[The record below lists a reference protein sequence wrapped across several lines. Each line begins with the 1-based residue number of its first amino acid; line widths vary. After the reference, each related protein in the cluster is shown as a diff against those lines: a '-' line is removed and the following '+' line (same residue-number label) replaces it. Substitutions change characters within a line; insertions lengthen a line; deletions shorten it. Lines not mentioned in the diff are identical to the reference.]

1 MAVFT
6 VFFVVLAIHFGHW
19 GLLFC
24 YFVIGVVPA
33 VAFCFYVIGSQQLW
47 DVNYIADIL
56 FLSKSSMVTKLQA
69 LGPLISS
76 VHKGHADQTDGEIDH
91 GTQHTEETTK
101 SLLNIINTNSNSSSS
116 SNNNALT
123 TTKITSTVDTTEKP
137 TSFNSFPVVDNVPTL
152 FPQCFPLSS
161 SQGLTPDTPVSCSRE
176 IECEIEKYVNLI
188 TRDFVQSWYKMVCAE
203 PDIVEEIHDK
213 IHAIMTDLYRRVRN
227 INRRS
232 VFVET
237 IIMYRE
243 QLTKFQTALATFK
256 IQMTYGMNKT
266 NQKQNLPSSLE
277 DAFNLKYT
285 QHPATKDREGSIEHI
300 KALFEI
306 MINCMDVF
314 PTEFK
319 DITSM
324 KEMLIEILTMQ
335 VAIPLLDMLED
346 PVFLHESIILL
357 LSDTPVDFTNL
368 IPSADNQ
375 PPHPLPPETMP
386 VSTDTKVSKMVGV
399 CDSSLKDPTI
409 KLNETEFDEVGL
421 DIIGSNLQKDFHK
434 EHLQHSNFTYQG
446 FTIDENKIILNC
458 ISPKCTDN
466 VFISDE
472 KSDEESYVSSHG
484 LPLKPYNSLYFNN
497 ENQKFYAPEN
507 GLSCKRPTLTN
518 DSTSVLTTS
527 DEESEESNSRRNSL
541 EERERQ
547 RSMSAG
553 KAADLEASLRNYCDK
568 KLNKQLGVGTES
580 VSHSTSCDSKMS
592 SLQKTNSRT
601 FDLNLDSL
609 EPDSTDAICNGRT
622 QKKNVNSVSE
632 FRNSFVR
639 SNCPLLRTSESVPR
653 LSPTEGRYSL
663 YRFDSYNA
671 EIPTSPD
678 SEMDIISDDQMVS
691 DKKYYP
697 TCLFQDICVVE
708 TETRKESRSNGVYT
722 LYQIQYDALYVTES
736 GELAL
741 KSGEVKRRFREFLN
755 LQLRLE
761 EKRAYKKTL
770 KGIKGPKRWLCIPF
784 GNMDQENVAQRKK
797 FLDNYL
803 KNLIKKEDICN
814 GPELKEF
821 LAYEGD
827 AHIAFVRK
835 APEINVPRI
844 DKAFVKTV
852 SGVLDK
858 LTNVLPRGLSQEKMT
873 PTGGA
878 VIRKDS
884 TSSNKSNEVAKCLE
898 DTDQLLF
905 DFNIPNDD
913 IWSINIASGLQN
925 YIKSVKGHNSTDT
938 KLPSP
943 DLSEQVPLP
952 SETSIKKLTSLS
964 KSNASDTTDSSQVTT
979 QATPDPVLS
988 SAVHD
993 LATQALQGCDS
1004 WVCKE
1009 SSYRSIQV
1017 IFGTVLD
1024 RCLQQKLDRMTSR
1037 SQCLNYLQLLR
1048 EKIWPNGKLSM
1059 QPPPQKSPAEIQ
1071 ATKELAHQCLKEYFP
1086 RILYFAIGEDNL
1098 NHGIVQL
1105 LAAIQYKKLNRHFI
1119 FCLVDA
1125 LFLHLFPEVKNKSFQ
1140 QNILR
1145 SYMKENN
1152 KSTTHSP
1159 TVEG

>member
-76 VHKGHADQTDGEIDH
+76 VHKGHADETDGEIDH

-101 SLLNIINTNSNSSSS
+101 SLLNIINSKSSSSS

-285 QHPATKDREGSIEHI
+285 QHPAAKDREGSIEHI

-346 PVFLHESIILL
+346 PIFLHESIILL

-375 PPHPLPPETMP
+375 PPHPLPPETIP
-386 VSTDTKVSKMVGV
+386 VSTDT
-399 CDSSLKDPTI
+399 I
-409 KLNETEFDEVGL
+409 K
-421 DIIGSNLQKDFHK
+421 
-434 EHLQHSNFTYQG
+434 
-446 FTIDENKIILNC
+446 
-458 ISPKCTDN
+458 
-466 VFISDE
+466 
-472 KSDEESYVSSHG
+472 
-484 LPLKPYNSLYFNN
+484 
-497 ENQKFYAPEN
+497 
-507 GLSCKRPTLTN
+507 
-518 DSTSVLTTS
+518 
-527 DEESEESNSRRNSL
+527 
-541 EERERQ
+541 
-547 RSMSAG
+547 
-553 KAADLEASLRNYCDK
+553 
-568 KLNKQLGVGTES
+568 
-580 VSHSTSCDSKMS
+580 
-592 SLQKTNSRT
+592 
-601 FDLNLDSL
+601 
-609 EPDSTDAICNGRT
+609 
-622 QKKNVNSVSE
+622 
-632 FRNSFVR
+632 
-639 SNCPLLRTSESVPR
+639 
-653 LSPTEGRYSL
+653 
-663 YRFDSYNA
+663 
-671 EIPTSPD
+671 
-678 SEMDIISDDQMVS
+678 
-691 DKKYYP
+691 
-697 TCLFQDICVVE
+697 DICVVE

-761 EKRAYKKTL
+761 EKRAYKKIL

-873 PTGGA
+873 LTGGA

-884 TSSNKSNEVAKCLE
+884 TSSNKSNEVSKCLE

-925 YIKSVKGHNSTDT
+925 YIKSIKGHNSTDN

-943 DLSEQVPLP
+943 DLSEQVPLT

-964 KSNASDTTDSSQVTT
+964 KSNASDITDSSQVTT

-988 SAVHD
+988 SAVLD

-1145 SYMKENN
+1145 CHKDEFFIKLRPYLEDLIHCQSSYK
-1152 KSTTHSP
+1152 KISTII
-1159 TVEG
+1159 